1 MALDKL
7 ACERVAK
14 EYSEKYLKEQ
24 SSQIIDKLSFYLL
37 NSLQELRRED
47 DYTYNELSLLPSLK
61 QKDVMEMFLEMNS
74 LNIPGITNILN
85 ISMTGALENV
95 VLENVDLINYPETLF
110 SEFYNY
116 YKLNVLPILES
127 DNNKIS
133 IKLKNFW
140 NKVTSETKDRGF
152 SLLRHWPITLSA
164 VAIAAPY
171 YGVAISTSLFA
182 LFIISI
188 SVMALSTF
196 TSSSVVRDQLEL
208 LNRISKI
215 ILKLSKIVSKASTRY
230 QYRYAITFKN
240 EERCYKIA
248 GLDPDKLGFTTIT
261 ALRDESIMRDILSGS
276 HVDKIDKL
284 RNCYLENF
292 LDRISIFFDMYFD
305 CLRKTG
311 NWNDVRSLTD
321 DKFIQMFK
329 MHGKLYPMCDEYRNL
344 AVDAIKEYESLIDFI
359 FEKQPNER
367 SKWYLLMNRYILD
380 RRTPQEKIIKDFRD
394 RNNKKML
401 PGNSKYKKLS
411 TDIE

>member
-74 LNIPGITNILN
+74 LNIPGITNVLN